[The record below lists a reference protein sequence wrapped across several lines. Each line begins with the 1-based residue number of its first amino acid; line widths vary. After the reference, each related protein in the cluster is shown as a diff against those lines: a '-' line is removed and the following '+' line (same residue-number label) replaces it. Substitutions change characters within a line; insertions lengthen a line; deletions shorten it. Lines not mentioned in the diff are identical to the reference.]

1 MKIQC
6 NFLPKSLV
14 SLTRVTRI
22 TNKNAD
28 LVLTRDNARKKKKM
42 MKLKYLPVASNVT
55 KDCFS

>member
-14 SLTRVTRI
+14 SLTRI

-28 LVLTRDNARKKKKM
+28 LVLTRDNARKKK
-42 MKLKYLPVASNVT
+42 LKYLPVASNVT

>member
-14 SLTRVTRI
+14 SLTRI

-28 LVLTRDNARKKKKM
+28 LVLTRDNARKKKKK

-55 KDCFS
+55 KDCFF